1 MDGKLTFEELSEE
14 YRAMARN
21 IPNPIRPDLYKAMR
35 GMLTDAESSWR
46 KAKDE
51 NVSDTVID
59 GLRDRLRKEEQLAK
73 VIIDMRVDYIF
84 KHRNAPEY
92 ILTPEERELKA
103 ELDSVRASTVERL
116 TSYVMGEQDT
126 ENRRSEQ

>member
-14 YRAMARN
+14 YRSMARN
-21 IPNPIRPDLYKAMR
+21 TPNPIRPDLYRAMR
-35 GMLTDAESSWR
+35 DMLADAESAWR

-51 NVSDTVID
+51 NISDTVID
-59 GLRDRLRKEEQLAK
+59 GLRDRLRKEEQLAR

-92 ILTPEERELKA
+92 ILTPEEKEMKA
-103 ELDSVRASTVERL
+103 ELDAIRESTVKDL
-116 TSYVMGEQDT
+116 TSYVMGERDT
-126 ENRRSEQ
+126 VTGVSE